1 MPSAETVSRRREWLT
16 MSKDAKKL
24 VKCGPKSLNL
34 GFGKME
40 VTGDLEKRPLGGV
53 LVVKV

>member
-1 MPSAETVSRRREWLT
+1 MPSAETVSRRREWFT
-16 MSKDAKKL
+16 ASKDAKKL
-24 VKCGPKSLNL
+24 VKCGLKSLNL

-40 VTGDLEKRPLGGV
+40 VTDDLEKGPFSGV

>member
-1 MPSAETVSRRREWLT
+1 

-24 VKCGPKSLNL
+24 VKYGLKKLNL

-40 VTGDLEKRPLGGV
+40 VTSDLEKNPFSGV
-53 LVVKV
+53 VGIRF